1 MAPGRQTLVT
11 EHNIEGGVQTQII
24 PDLYQRGDYTINNK
38 KRQDC
43 FMGTDPNILL
53 QTLKVDTT
61 VLVDI
66 NTNTCFLN
74 TAFTAAN
81 SCFEVIAISDCV
93 PSRHGENLHT
103 FALQNISRCLGWVLT
118 AEECTEKILAFKT
131 DTRGHLGKQ

>member
-1 MAPGRQTLVT
+1 
-11 EHNIEGGVQTQII
+11 
-24 PDLYQRGDYTINNK
+24 
-38 KRQDC
+38 
-43 FMGTDPNILL
+43 MGTNPNILL

-66 NTNTCFLN
+66 NTDTCVRN

-93 PSRHGENLHT
+93 ASMHGENLHT
-103 FALQNISRCLGWVLT
+103 FALQKISRHLGWVLT
-118 AEECTEKILAFKT
+118 VEECTEKILAFKT